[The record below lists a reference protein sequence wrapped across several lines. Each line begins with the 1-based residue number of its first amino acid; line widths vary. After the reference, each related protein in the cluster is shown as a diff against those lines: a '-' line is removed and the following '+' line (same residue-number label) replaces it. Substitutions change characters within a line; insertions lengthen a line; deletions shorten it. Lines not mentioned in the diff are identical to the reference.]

1 MRTLVVV
8 LIAVVAFA
16 SGTMLGFKLD
26 DSDAD
31 ASVPTTTG
39 GLPAAVE
46 QTRARLLEAAE
57 TGDYEA
63 LRELIPDSGFKYT
76 FGDAVDDGPIAYWQ
90 ELERTTEQRPIAQLA
105 AVLCRIAGWSARN
118 NTTAGRED
126 RVRLV
131 GDRLHDDFAA
141 DAVCLADPPDDDERG
156 RRHRAEGYASSGLDS
171 ATGTA
176 AACSL
181 LARRVS

>member
-105 AVLCRIAGWSARN
+105 AVLRLPYVLSRGYYVWPWAYALPSSDDLSPHERDLLTPLGLASELFPELAGYYGWRAGIAPDGTWVFFV
-118 NTTAGRED
+118 AGD
-126 RVRLV
+126 
-131 GDRLHDDFAA
+131 
-141 DAVCLADPPDDDERG
+141 
-156 RRHRAEGYASSGLDS
+156 
-171 ATGTA
+171 
-176 AACSL
+176 
-181 LARRVS
+181 

>member
-26 DSDAD
+26 DSEAD
-31 ASVPTTTG
+31 ASMPTATG

-46 QTRARLLEAAE
+46 QTRARLVEAAE

-76 FGDAVDDGPIAYWQ
+76 FGDAVDGGPIAYWQ
-90 ELERTTEQRPIAQLA
+90 ELERTTDQRPIAELA
-105 AVLCRIAGWSARN
+105 AVL
-118 NTTAGRED
+118 
-126 RVRLV
+126 RLPYV
-131 GDRLHDDFAA
+131 LSRGYYVWPWAYALPSSDDLSPHEQ
-141 DAVCLADPPDDDERG
+141 D
-156 RRHRAEGYASSGLDS
+156 
-171 ATGTA
+171 
-176 AACSL
+176 L
-181 LARRVS
+181 LAPLGLPSQLFPEGAGYYGWRAGIAPDGTWVFFVAGD

>member
-31 ASVPTTTG
+31 ASVPTATG
-39 GLPAAVE
+39 GLPAAAE
-46 QTRARLLEAAE
+46 ETRARLLEVAE

-76 FGDAVDDGPIAYWQ
+76 FGDSVAGGPIAYWH
-90 ELERTTEQRPIAQLA
+90 ELERPTDQRPIEALT
-105 AVLCRIAGWSARN
+105 AVLQLPYVLARGYYVWPW
-118 NTTAGRED
+118 AHA
-126 RVRLV
+126 VPSS
-131 GDRLHDDFAA
+131 DD
-141 DAVCLADPPDDDERG
+141 LSPHER
-156 RRHRAEGYASSGLDS
+156 D
-171 ATGTA
+171 
-176 AACSL
+176 L
-181 LARRVS
+181 LAPLGVPSALFPEGAGYYGSRAGIAPDGTWVFFVAGD

>member
-26 DSDAD
+26 DSEAD
-31 ASVPTTTG
+31 ASMSTATG

-46 QTRARLLEAAE
+46 QTRARLVEAAE

-76 FGDAVDDGPIAYWQ
+76 FGDAVAGGPIAYWQ
-90 ELERTTEQRPIAQLA
+90 ELERTTDQRPIAELA
-105 AVLCRIAGWSARN
+105 AVLRLPYVLSRGYYVWPWAYALPSSDDLSPHERDLLTPLGLPSELFPELAGYYGWRAGIAPDGAWVFFV
-118 NTTAGRED
+118 AGD
-126 RVRLV
+126 
-131 GDRLHDDFAA
+131 
-141 DAVCLADPPDDDERG
+141 
-156 RRHRAEGYASSGLDS
+156 
-171 ATGTA
+171 
-176 AACSL
+176 
-181 LARRVS
+181 